1 MKNMKFT
8 QILALALMLIVPF
21 ACGDSGE
28 KDPTAQLVALKADR
42 DALDAKIADLE
53 KKIGAAAGP
62 VKKIKTVALSA
73 LKSTN
78 FQHFIDLQG
87 KVSAE
92 DIQQATSKMPGTL
105 EKVLVKTGD
114 NVRKGQLLATL
125 DDQVMQK
132 SMVQLETQ
140 LRFAED
146 LYNRQKGLWDQ
157 KIGTEIQFIQARTSK
172 EAIEQQ
178 IATMREQMG
187 QSNIYAPLSGTVD
200 MVILKSGQAIAP
212 GMPLCNIINMSNL
225 KISGDVT
232 EAYASKVRQG
242 DQVKVVFPDLNKEIT
257 TKVKYVSKSINPM
270 NRTFAVEC
278 FLPSGADYRA
288 NQVAVMKIVD
298 YSKTNTIV
306 IPVNLIQVAEDG
318 DFVLIAEKTAENLA
332 TVKKVLVKQ
341 GQNYNGEV
349 EILSGLKAG
358 DQVITTGFQDVNSGE
373 TIAF

>member
-21 ACGDSGE
+21 ACGDGGA
-28 KDPTAQLVALKADR
+28 KDPATQLATLKTER
-42 DALDAKIADLE
+42 DALDAKITDLE
-53 KKIGAAAGP
+53 KQIGAAAGP
-62 VKKIKTVALSA
+62 VKKIKTVALTA
-73 LKSTN
+73 LKSTT

-87 KVSAE
+87 KVTAE

-105 EKVLVKTGD
+105 ERVLVKTGD

-132 SMVQLETQ
+132 SMAQMETQ

-157 KIGTEIQFIQARTSK
+157 KIGTEIQFIQAKTSK
-172 EAIEQQ
+172 EAVEQQ

-187 QSNIYAPLSGTVD
+187 QTNIYAPLSGTVD

-242 DQVKVVFPDLNKEIT
+242 DQVKVMFPDMNKEIT

-298 YSKTNTIV
+298 YSKANAIV

-318 DFVLIAEKTAENLA
+318 DFVLIVEKTTENQA

-358 DQVITTGFQDVNSGE
+358 DQVISTGFQDVNSGE

>member
-8 QILALALMLIVPF
+8 QILALALMLVVPF
-21 ACGDSGE
+21 ACGDGGA
-28 KDPTAQLVALKADR
+28 KDPATQLATLKTER
-42 DALDAKIADLE
+42 DALDAKITDLE
-53 KKIGAAAGP
+53 KQIGSSAGP

-73 LKSTN
+73 LKSTT

-87 KVSAE
+87 KVTAE

-114 NVRKGQLLATL
+114 NVRKGQLLATM

-132 SMVQLETQ
+132 SMAQMETQ

-187 QSNIYAPLSGTVD
+187 QTNIYAPLSGTVD

-225 KISGDVT
+225 KINGDVT

-242 DQVKVVFPDLNKEIT
+242 DQVKVMFPDMNKEIT

-278 FLPSGADYRA
+278 FLPTGADYRA

-298 YSKTNTIV
+298 YSKANAIV
-306 IPVNLIQVAEDG
+306 IPVNLVQVAEDG
-318 DFVLIAEKTAENLA
+318 DFVLIVEKTAENQA

-358 DQVITTGFQDVNSGE
+358 DQVISTGFQDVNSGE

>member
-8 QILALALMLIVPF
+8 QILALALMLVVPF
-21 ACGDSGE
+21 ACGDGGA
-28 KDPTAQLVALKADR
+28 KDPATQLATLKTER
-42 DALDAKIADLE
+42 DALDAKITDLE
-53 KKIGAAAGP
+53 KQIGAAAGP
-62 VKKIKTVALSA
+62 VKKIKTVALTA
-73 LKSTN
+73 LKSTT

-87 KVSAE
+87 KVTAE

-105 EKVLVKTGD
+105 ERVLVKTGD
-114 NVRKGQLLATL
+114 NVRKGQLLATM

-132 SMVQLETQ
+132 SMAQMETQ

-157 KIGTEIQFIQARTSK
+157 KIGTEIQFIQAKTSK
-172 EAIEQQ
+172 EAVEQQ

-187 QSNIYAPLSGTVD
+187 QTNIYAPLSGTVD

-242 DQVKVVFPDLNKEIT
+242 DQVKVMFPDMNKEIT
-257 TKVKYVSKSINPM
+257 TKVKYVSKAINPM
-270 NRTFAVEC
+270 NRTFGVEC
-278 FLPSGADYRA
+278 FLPTGADYRA

-298 YSKTNTIV
+298 YAKANAIV

-318 DFVLIAEKTAENLA
+318 DFVLIVEKTTDNQAV
-332 TVKKVLVKQ
+332 VKKVLVKQ

-358 DQVITTGFQDVNSGE
+358 DQVISTGFQDVNSGE

>member
-8 QILALALMLIVPF
+8 QILALALTLIVPF
-21 ACGDSGE
+21 ACGDGGE

-42 DALDAKIADLE
+42 DALDAKITDLE

-105 EKVLVKTGD
+105 ERVLVKTGD

-140 LRFAED
+140 LKFAED

-242 DQVKVVFPDLNKEIT
+242 DQVKVLFPDLNKEIT

-278 FLPSGADYRA
+278 FLPSGTDYRA

-298 YSKTNTIV
+298 YAKANTIV

-318 DFVLIAEKTAENLA
+318 DFVLIAEKTTENQA
-332 TVKKVLVKQ
+332 TVKKVMVKQ

-349 EILSGLKAG
+349 EILSGLKVG